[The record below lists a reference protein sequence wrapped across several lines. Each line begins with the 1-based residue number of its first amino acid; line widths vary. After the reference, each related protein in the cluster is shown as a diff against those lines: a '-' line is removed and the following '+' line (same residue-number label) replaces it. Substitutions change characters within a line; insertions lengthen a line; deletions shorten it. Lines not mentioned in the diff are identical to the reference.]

1 MPQSVHHSPSAAPD
15 RVLFHNT
22 SDTVPVLRLRGLHNS
37 RLAPVT
43 LDIPAGECVAIVG
56 PSGSGKSLLLRQ
68 IADLDPGQGSAEL
81 DGRDRM
87 QMRGYEWRRQVVYCQ
102 AEAGWWDD
110 TVAAHFADLDAARV
124 IAQRLGLPA
133 AKLDAQVLELST
145 GERQRLGLVR
155 ALLLKPRVL
164 LLDEPTAALDEQ
176 ATALVE
182 KEWQRGM
189 RQGSS
194 IVLVTHNQEQAH
206 RMGHRGFRM
215 EAGKLEALWT

>member
-1 MPQSVHHSPSAAPD
+1 MSQSVD
-15 RVLFHNT
+15 RPTLAVSGRNPT
-22 SDTVPVLRLRGLHNS
+22 SDVGTAVPVLRLRALHSS

-43 LDIPAGECVAIVG
+43 LDVAAGECVAIVG

-68 IADLDPGQGSAEL
+68 IADLDPGQGTAEV

-87 QMRGYEWRRQVVYCQ
+87 RMRGFEWRRLVVYCQ

-110 TVAAHFADLDAARV
+110 AVAAHFADLDAARV
-124 IAQRLGLPA
+124 IAQRLGLSE
-133 AKLDAQVLELST
+133 AKVDAQVLELST

-182 KEWQRGM
+182 QEWQRCM
-189 RQGSS
+189 QQGTA

-206 RMGHRGFRM
+206 RMGHRSFRM
-215 EAGKLEALWT
+215 EAGELEAL